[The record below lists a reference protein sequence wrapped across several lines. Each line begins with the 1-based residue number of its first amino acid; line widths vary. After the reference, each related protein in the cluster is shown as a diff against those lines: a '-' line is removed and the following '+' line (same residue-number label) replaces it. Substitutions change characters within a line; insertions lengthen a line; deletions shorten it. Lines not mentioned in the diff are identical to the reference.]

1 MGRYI
6 VALSAFIVLFSF
18 INLIN
23 TVITSVVSRKT
34 EMAVLQSIGMSKK
47 QISKMIIFE
56 NIYLAIPNCIVSSI
70 LGPVLALIIIKI
82 FWKFGIKY
90 MFFNVPVIA
99 IIIYVLV
106 SVLIPSVIAI
116 ACTKVFNKQSIV
128 DRLRENQ

>member
-1 MGRYI
+1 
-6 VALSAFIVLFSF
+6 
-18 INLIN
+18 
-23 TVITSVVSRKT
+23 
-34 EMAVLQSIGMSKK
+34 
-47 QISKMIIFE
+47 MIIFE